1 MIKEKMEELA
11 EAKKNVKWLL
21 ENGDGLVD
29 MHGIVYWA
37 DRVETLREQIK
48 PLI

>member
-1 MIKEKMEELA
+1 MIKQKMEELA

-21 ENGDGLVD
+21 ENDGLVD

-37 DRVETLREQIK
+37 DRVEKLRELIK